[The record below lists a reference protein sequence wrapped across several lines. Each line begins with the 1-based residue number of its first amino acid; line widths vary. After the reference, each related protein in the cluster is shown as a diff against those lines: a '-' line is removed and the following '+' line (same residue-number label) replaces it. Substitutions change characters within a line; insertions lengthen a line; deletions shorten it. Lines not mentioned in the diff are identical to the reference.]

1 MRDFEDILIPPLVLF
16 LKKIY
21 QGKKGGVAFD
31 QCLKILDD
39 SWYEIAKSLRLEEWE
54 QTRNYIKET
63 QTLRNKYCQPIYG
76 QHPTESECE

>member
-54 QTRNYIKET
+54 WKRFE
-63 QTLRNKYCQPIYG
+63 
-76 QHPTESECE
+76 